1 MKLRIVALGQRM
13 PGWVEAAV
21 DEYTRRL
28 PRAFAF
34 ELVEIK
40 PEPRDRGRTVAQML
54 AAEARRIT
62 AATEGWRIIALD
74 ERGESWTTVRFAQR
88 LREGRDRG
96 ENIAFVI
103 GSADGLAREVKRDA
117 DVIVALSA
125 LTLAHGVARVM
136 LAEQL
141 YRAASMLA
149 GHPYHR
155 A

>member
-1 MKLRIVALGQRM
+1 MKLRIVALGVRM
-13 PGWVEAAV
+13 PAWVDAAV
-21 DEYTRRL
+21 EDYLGRL
-28 PRAFAF
+28 PREFGV
-34 ELVEIK
+34 ELVAIK
-40 PEPRDRGRTVAQML
+40 PEPRDRGRTVTQML

-62 AATEGWRIIALD
+62 AATQGWRIIALD
-74 ERGESWTTVRFAQR
+74 ERGEPWTSVRFAQR
-88 LREGRDRG
+88 LREGRDRA

-103 GSADGLAREVKRDA
+103 GSADGLAQEVKRDA